1 MSRSRHTKPSKLV
14 RKEELNNNQNSQVKK
29 VSKPAT
35 RHVTPGKTLS
45 PRKLKQLIQERDVK
59 RKPDPKPPMPARS
72 LLTRAGAA
80 RLSRDRTDILFQNPE
95 SLTCNGFTMAL
106 RRTSLSRRLS
116 QPPVVIA
123 KAKKVPPS
131 KTLEKHHQCDNMTFD
146 DKGEKHSENDL
157 DPNQAFLTSPE
168 MENLVSV
175 QNASLNTGEN
185 KEAPQSG
192 PQMVEDAKVSVPLCA
207 APVTEIL
214 SGPLEGTP
222 STAGLLFPE
231 QTGGDVCSPPRLF
244 AQAAACAPLAQVV
257 LPEVTHQRNPGLQL
271 EDLGSRVE
279 SLQLSDSCSDA
290 MQSEPLYFPTPTFN
304 MAVPELDLSNCVSIG
319 GSVYPTNLIKLLL
332 AGTLPDTLGSTLA
345 PQEILQAPP
354 DPGELPDT
362 TSVLGQ
368 ALSALPHPWGF
379 SGAGVHGEV
388 PVPPEV
394 PGAIPVQGEVFGTM
408 LNQQEIFGVAVAA
421 PPSIPAF
428 LAIPPNI
435 ITTYTIPPN
444 WPESRNPTPYGL
456 EVQGAMPILPLG
468 SGHTPQSDSEL
479 SSIPPGIIP
488 SNSEDEVQVCNAS
501 LLPANTQEFTFGPG
515 SGLLQDPLG
524 VSQLPQADP
533 SNPGGESSQLSVTS
547 SAGIVNTTEVST
559 SASLASATSSS
570 SHTTLPTLEKKKRKR
585 CGVCVP
591 CQQKTNCGEC
601 TYCRNRKNSHQICK
615 KRKCEELKKRPSLT
629 LPQEADYNN
638 KPVNGPKSG
647 SMEYSRCGDGE
658 EQRLDLNAC
667 PPENV
672 TKNEDSMTGIE
683 VERWTP
689 SKKSHAPAQVKGDAI
704 ADVTEAERATASE
717 DDRKHCRP
725 PTVLAHS
732 VRNGLKNAHCLPPE
746 TNLSFNK
753 FNFEEFGKALGNHT
767 YKFLR
772 DTSNHKNAMSSVAS
786 GANCE
791 PLKARGN
798 VLAFQKSALKCRAS
812 EEPANPRNHP
822 GAHCEGAQ
830 PRPPENTP
838 SKETRD
844 GSPVQPSL
852 LSLMKDRRLTLE
864 QVVAIEAL
872 TQLSEAPSENSSPSK
887 SEKGEETDQRT
898 ASLLNSCKAI
908 LNSVRKDL
916 QDPNL
921 QQGDTQNLTQC
932 PSLEKQIPHS
942 NVVFNGQKTTSK
954 SQSSATHQASKKP
967 HQHLKVK
974 NSASL
979 LMSKPNSSKTES
991 GKSMAGGKGPL
1002 GDCPRNSHNLS
1013 QTSNTPEYCNQLEDS
1028 SQNLNSENDQ
1038 SCQDVPY
1045 SQIEEDVAT
1054 QLTQLASMI
1063 KCNQTEM
1070 DDKNVKSTPTS
1081 LVTHNI
1087 QQKHSPEKGVTQQ
1100 KPSVENNLA
1109 RPKDTARKKAK
1120 STPSRDGQRKKS
1132 KALSCQ
1138 ESGREKQEEL
1148 SHHYSKLHDIWIAA
1162 KFQRFGQ
1169 FGPHCFPFLFGKV
1182 PPFAK
1187 VLKPLTQ
1194 RSTTLQQRKLFPP
1207 LSQIKFK
1214 RHHELAQEKM
1224 KGEPLDSIPIHQV
1237 PTESPGQVLTDNT
1250 DPSQVRSSVT
1260 ASQKAEPVPQASSP
1274 PIQCATGI
1282 ATSDQAPVL
1291 PDAEEYPA
1299 HHSSPASP
1307 GVPPETP
1314 LPVPAS
1320 VLRNVSVVSSGGITV
1335 VSSKSEEEGCSSAV
1349 STSEL
1354 SVSEKAQKD
1363 FNDYAM
1369 NFLTRPAKNLV
1380 AATQDSE
1387 IPPCDCLDRGTQK
1400 DKGPYY
1406 THLGAGPSVA
1416 AVRELMENRYGQK
1429 GKAVRIEKIVYT
1441 GKEAKSSQ
1449 GCPVAKWVIRRSSKE
1464 EKVVC
1469 LVRER
1474 PGHHCQT
1481 AVIVVL
1487 IMLWEGIPL
1496 PMADR
1501 LYSELTESLKSY
1513 NGHPTD
1519 RRCTLN
1525 ENRTCTCQGVNPET
1539 CGASFSFGCSWSMY
1553 FNGCKFGRSPRPR
1566 RFRIDPSS
1574 PIHTYYERITR
1585 GRNRKRRYMKPERV
1599 CPEHKAVEKN
1609 LEDNLQ
1615 SLATELAPVYKQM
1628 APVAY
1633 QNQVE
1638 YEHVARECRL
1648 GSKEGRPFSGVT
1660 ACLDFCAHPHRDIHN
1675 MNNGSTVVCTLT
1687 REDNRSLGVVPDDEQ
1702 LHVLPL
1708 YKLADTDE
1716 FGSVEG
1722 MEAKIKSGAIQVLK
1736 PTRQKKTRFTQP
1748 VPRCGKKRTSMMTE
1762 APDRKIRALERQQ
1775 LPRAKQRTS
1784 EANLNSSNHVALV
1797 PVPGSD
1803 NTKSYSSVPSTP
1815 HPVKEASPSPGFLPT
1830 AACSTNA
1837 SPCRYNTTASSG
1849 FSERSGIPQCP
1860 APSGGRSGAAAVA
1873 GECADPGR
1881 PGDAAPL
1888 PALSPPVPGPLGC
1901 AEPPPGPAGQPP
1913 CPEADQQQPAVLAAG
1928 SCPTEEE
1935 EGKQRRDAEEPLSE
1949 APAPEGPESPCGERA
1964 RIDEYWSDTEPV
1976 ILDPS
1981 VGGVAIAPTHGS
1993 VLIEC
1998 ARRELHATTRVR
2010 SPNRNHPT
2018 RLSLVYYQHKNLN
2031 KPQHGF
2037 ELNRIKYE
2045 SKDYKAKKVKVSEQT
2060 DQAATEGA
2068 EASPEVNE
2076 LNQIPSRVALTL
2088 THDHVVTVSPYALTH
2103 VAGPYN
2109 HWV

>member
-29 VSKPAT
+29 VSRPAT

-231 QTGGDVCSPPRLF
+231 QTGGD
-244 AQAAACAPLAQVV
+244 AAACAPLAQVV

-332 AGTLPDTLGSTLA
+332 AGTLPDTLG
-345 PQEILQAPP
+345 
-354 DPGELPDT
+354 ELPDT

-379 SGAGVHGEV
+379 SGASVH
-388 PVPPEV
+388 
-394 PGAIPVQGEVFGTM
+394 VQGEVFGTM

-468 SGHTPQSDSEL
+468 SGHTPQSSDSEL

-488 SNSEDEVQVCNAS
+488 SNAEDEVQVCNAS

-629 LPQEADYNN
+629 LPQEVIKENKRPQREKKPKVSKADYNN

-689 SKKSHAPAQVKGDAI
+689 SKKSHAPAQVKGDTI
-704 ADVTEAERATASE
+704 ANVTEAERATAPE
-717 DDRKHCRP
+717 GDRKHCRP

-921 QQGDTQNLTQC
+921 QQGDTQNLT
-932 PSLEKQIPHS
+932 H

-974 NSASL
+974 NSA
-979 LMSKPNSSKTES
+979 S

-1224 KGEPLDSIPIHQV
+1224 KGEPLDLIPIHQV

-1574 PIHTYYERITR
+1574 PIH
-1585 GRNRKRRYMKPERV
+1585 
-1599 CPEHKAVEKN
+1599 EKN

-1633 QNQVE
+1633 QNQVCFGIFCLLCVVLE
-1638 YEHVARECRL
+1638 
-1648 GSKEGRPFSGVT
+1648 GSHSSSGK
-1660 ACLDFCAHPHRDIHN
+1660 PGIHY
-1675 MNNGSTVVCTLT
+1675 GVCTLT

-1748 VPRCGKKRTSMMTE
+1748 TVPRGMG
-1762 APDRKIRALERQQ
+1762 
-1775 LPRAKQRTS
+1775 S
-1784 EANLNSSNHVALV
+1784 ETKPHFIFQ
-1797 PVPGSD
+1797 GSD

-1913 CPEADQQQPAVLAAG
+1913 CPEADQQQPAVLAA
-1928 SCPTEEE
+1928 
-1935 EGKQRRDAEEPLSE
+1935 
-1949 APAPEGPESPCGERA
+1949 PAPEGSESPCGER
-1964 RIDEYWSDTEPV
+1964 YWSDTEPV